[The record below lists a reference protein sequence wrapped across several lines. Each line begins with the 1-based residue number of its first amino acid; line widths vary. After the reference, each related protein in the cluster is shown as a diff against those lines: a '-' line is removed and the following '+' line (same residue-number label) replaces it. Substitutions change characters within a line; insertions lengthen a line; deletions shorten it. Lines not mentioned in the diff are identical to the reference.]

1 MNGASAPLI
10 TAIRGPVVLI
20 VFGALFALDHAGQ
33 FAFRQTWPVLF
44 IVYGVMK
51 LLERT
56 LAPKPEVP
64 EWTPPPAPSA
74 AQHLAPPQGAREGEN

>member
-1 MNGASAPLI
+1 MNSTSAPLI

-20 VFGALFALDHAGQ
+20 VIGALFAFDHAGQ
-33 FAFRQTWPVLF
+33 FSFRQTWPVLF
-44 IVYGVMK
+44 IVYGMMK

-64 EWTPPPAPSA
+64 EWTPPPAPPVPRV
-74 AQHLAPPQGAREGEN
+74 PPAQGAREGEN